1 MDSKETESNC
11 GGPKS
16 TEFIG
21 VCMKK
26 VEAIP
31 VCKTCNCVMF
41 KKKYQGAFGVL
52 NGWGCPE
59 CHVTDWGE
67 VDKYVSK

>member
-1 MDSKETESNC
+1 
-11 GGPKS
+11 
-16 TEFIG
+16 
-21 VCMKK
+21 MKK

-41 KKKYQGAFGVL
+41 KKKYEGAFGVL

-67 VDKYVSK
+67 VDKYVFK